1 MSDSCLFCKIVALE
15 IPATIV
21 DESDTTLAFRDIAPV
36 SPSHVLVIPKKHVAT
51 LDEAVA
57 EDPRIATDVI
67 TRCVH
72 VAQLEGLTGGYRV
85 VVNNGPLGGQE
96 VGHLHAHVLGGR
108 AHSWPPG

>member
-1 MSDSCLFCKIVALE
+1 MSGSCLFCKIVARE

-21 DESDTTLAFRDIAPV
+21 DESDTTLAFRDISPV
-36 SPSHVLVIPKKHVAT
+36 SPTHVLVIPKQHVAT

-57 EDPRIATDVI
+57 VNPAIAADVI

-85 VVNNGPLGGQE
+85 VVNNGRLGGQE
-96 VGHLHAHVLGGR
+96 VSHLHAHVLGGR